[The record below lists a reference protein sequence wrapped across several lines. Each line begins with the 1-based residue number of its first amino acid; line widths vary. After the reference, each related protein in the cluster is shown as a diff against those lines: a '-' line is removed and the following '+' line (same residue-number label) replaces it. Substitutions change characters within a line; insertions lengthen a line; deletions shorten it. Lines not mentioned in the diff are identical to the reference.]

1 MFLNRIK
8 SCGLLSLLLT
18 VFLASSSVVAGEYDT
33 DRAGGSDHPLISRYA
48 GSLLYM
54 YGDDNYGIAEIAAS
68 EKGKAVLQTVEGKI
82 SNKIYWAPK
91 GRSPLEIFRNYQRA
105 LSAAGFET
113 MLACETALCD
123 KLSVQPLIGYLP
135 RKAKWVKSDVYV
147 DGTFNS
153 GSQPFFHYISA
164 RKKSASGIVHV
175 QIGLVGGDEGSSA
188 IQGRVRQF
196 VQIIESAS
204 IETGMVT
211 VDAKAITDSLKR
223 DGKIALYG
231 ILFDTGKATVKA
243 ESSATLEEMAKTLK
257 SDASIKVFIVGHT
270 DNQGT
275 VESNVGLSQ
284 QRAQAVV
291 DALSKRFGIATDRLQ
306 ARGVANFSPVANN
319 LDENGRAKNRRVE
332 MV

>member
-18 VFLASSSVVAGEYDT
+18 VSLASSSVVAGEYDN
-33 DRAGGSDHPLISRYA
+33 DRPGSSDHSLVSRYQ
-48 GSLLYM
+48 GSVLYM
-54 YGDDNYGIAEIAAS
+54 QGAMNYGVAPMLEMDKTKLLTKMI
-68 EKGKAVLQTVEGKI
+68 EGKI

-91 GRSPLEIFRNYQRA
+91 GKSALEIFRNYQRA
-105 LSAAGFET
+105 LSGAGFET
-113 MLACETALCD
+113 LYQCDTAQCEKDATQRTIMHWAE
-123 KLSVQPLIGYLP
+123 
-135 RKAKWVKSDVYV
+135 KANWQV
-147 DGTFNS
+147 S
-153 GSQPFFHYISA
+153 GDSYIQRIFEYKPGFHYLHA
-164 RKKSASGIVHV
+164 RKNASSGVVDI
-175 QIGLVGGDEGSSA
+175 QIGLRDAENQSEN
-188 IQGRVRQF
+188 QGRAQQF
-196 VQIIESAS
+196 IQIVESAR
-204 IETGMVT
+204 IETGMVS

-231 ILFDTGKATVKA
+231 ILFDTGKASIKT
-243 ESSATLEEMAKTLK
+243 ESNATLEEMAKTLK

-291 DALSKRFGIATDRLQ
+291 EVLSKRYGIAPDRLQ

-319 LDENGRAKNRRVE
+319 LEENGRAKNRRVE
-332 MV
+332 MVVR